1 MIRILT
7 HLFLCFTLL
16 TLSGCYKG
24 ISENKDVQLGE
35 LTSNKIHSDPA
46 KFKLLSRN
54 KHPEAY
60 KQINRVIGN
69 ILASDEIKYKG
80 LFKYDSITIVQDDQM
95 INAFCT
101 PGGFIFVYTGLIK
114 QAKNEDQLAAV
125 IAHEIAHAEL
135 RHSVKKISR
144 GVGRQAIIIAA
155 AAAAGASFGVFLAV
169 EVANKILGLGLSRDQ
184 ENMADKYSV
193 IYLGSTT
200 NYSSTALA
208 DFFQALI
215 DDGNDKGLPPILS
228 THPDTKNRI
237 KRIKKWGKKYGF
249 STSYS
254 PQPEFVKL
262 QNSIP

>member
-1 MIRILT
+1 MIKTLT
-7 HLFLCFTLL
+7 HFFLCFALL

-46 KFKLLSRN
+46 KYKLLTRN

-60 KQINRVIGN
+60 KQINRVVDN

-80 LFKYDSITIVQDDQM
+80 FFKYDSITIVRDDA
-95 INAFCT
+95 IVNAFCT

-135 RHSVKKISR
+135 RHSVKKLAR
-144 GVGRQAIIIAA
+144 GVGRQAVIIAA

-193 IYLGSTT
+193 IYLGASQKY
-200 NYSSTALA
+200 NSIALA
-208 DFFQALI
+208 DFFQGFMESGK
-215 DDGNDKGLPPILS
+215 DSSLPPILS

-249 STSYS
+249 NTTNSS
-254 PQPEFVKL
+254 QPEFNKL